1 MLIYGPDYLFDSTA
15 SSILG
20 LFSVTIT
27 AGFGTGGRQLK
38 VPVPRD
44 DLVPFG
50 ETIGSATTH
59 HGFVSSL
66 RPPALSPS
74 LSRTGKPPG
83 PFQALHP
90 GTLPGPYLPGPAWAR
105 RPSGPLHFADKL
117 YLQVFLIY
125 AKFLFPFF
133 EQNRQATPSRAIPGT
148 PPRHPTSG
156 TLFPRPRLGSPA
168 VRATSLRRQ
177 ALFTSLPHLRQ
188 VFYSSLLHE
197 HEHRDRGPP
206 FSTVQPPRRSLMQT
220 CPHRRP
226 LPAVGFAR
234 ARPSGCVRPTW
245 SRSTFS
251 FLFFVWFVLFP
262 DLNASLPLLFTGGYR
277 SHPTKESFCARS
289 SPRAVS
295 GPRPLLLLN
304 IMT

>member
-1 MLIYGPDYLFDSTA
+1 MDPTICSILRPLRSWA
-15 SSILG
+15 SSPSLSPRASG
-20 LFSVTIT
+20 R
-27 AGFGTGGRQLK
+27 GGRQLK

-74 LSRTGKPPG
+74 LSRTGKPRPTG

-90 GTLPGPYLPGPAWAR
+90 GTLLPGPYFPGPAWAR

-125 AKFLFPFF
+125 AKFC
-133 EQNRQATPSRAIPGT
+133 
-148 PPRHPTSG
+148 
-156 TLFPRPRLGSPA
+156 
-168 VRATSLRRQ
+168 
-177 ALFTSLPHLRQ
+177 
-188 VFYSSLLHE
+188 YSSLLHE
-197 HEHRDRGPP
+197 HEHRDRNPP

-289 SPRAVS
+289 SPHAVS
-295 GPRPLLLLN
+295 GPRLLLLLN

>member
-1 MLIYGPDYLFDSTA
+1 MDTLFVRSYGLFDPGPLLRLSHHRPP
-15 SSILG
+15 
-20 LFSVTIT
+20 
-27 AGFGTGGRQLK
+27 GGGEQLK
-38 VPVPRD
+38 VPVSHVLRRPTRP
-44 DLVPFG
+44 VFYG
-50 ETIGSATTH
+50 EHKRTADVGLRACATMQS
-59 HGFVSSL
+59 HGFVS
-66 RPPALSPS
+66 PPSHLFSS
-74 LSRTGKPPG
+74 LSRTGKPRQFATG
-83 PFQALHP
+83 PFHFTGYYP
-90 GTLPGPYLPGPAWAR
+90 GTSFPG
-105 RPSGPLHFADKL
+105 H
-117 YLQVFLIY
+117 
-125 AKFLFPFF
+125 LF
-133 EQNRQATPSRAIPGT
+133 
-148 PPRHPTSG
+148 H
-156 TLFPRPRLGSPA
+156 RPRLGPPA
-168 VRATSLRRQ
+168 VRATSLRRL
-177 ALFTSLPHLRQ
+177 ALSTSLPHLRQ

-197 HEHRDRGPP
+197 HEHRDRNPP

-289 SPRAVS
+289 SPRTVS

>member
-20 LFSVTIT
+20 LFSVSIT

-38 VPVPRD
+38 VPVPRVRSRPLRRNDPWRSRLFGETIPD

-90 GTLPGPYLPGPAWAR
+90 GTLLPGPYFPGPAWAR

-125 AKFLFPFF
+125 AKFLFF
-133 EQNRQATPSRAIPGT
+133 
-148 PPRHPTSG
+148 
-156 TLFPRPRLGSPA
+156 
-168 VRATSLRRQ
+168 
-177 ALFTSLPHLRQ
+177 
-188 VFYSSLLHE
+188 SS
-197 HEHRDRGPP
+197 
-206 FSTVQPPRRSLMQT
+206 T
-220 CPHRRP
+220 
-226 LPAVGFAR
+226 
-234 ARPSGCVRPTW
+234 
-245 SRSTFS
+245 
-251 FLFFVWFVLFP
+251 
-262 DLNASLPLLFTGGYR
+262 
-277 SHPTKESFCARS
+277 
-289 SPRAVS
+289 
-295 GPRPLLLLN
+295 
-304 IMT
+304 

>member
-20 LFSVTIT
+20 LFSVSIT
-27 AGFGTGGRQLK
+27 AGFGTGGGRQLK

-90 GTLPGPYLPGPAWAR
+90 GTLLPGPYLPGPAWAR

-125 AKFLFPFF
+125 AKFLF
-133 EQNRQATPSRAIPGT
+133 
-148 PPRHPTSG
+148 
-156 TLFPRPRLGSPA
+156 L
-168 VRATSLRRQ
+168 
-177 ALFTSLPHLRQ
+177 
-188 VFYSSLLHE
+188 SS
-197 HEHRDRGPP
+197 
-206 FSTVQPPRRSLMQT
+206 T
-220 CPHRRP
+220 
-226 LPAVGFAR
+226 
-234 ARPSGCVRPTW
+234 
-245 SRSTFS
+245 
-251 FLFFVWFVLFP
+251 
-262 DLNASLPLLFTGGYR
+262 
-277 SHPTKESFCARS
+277 
-289 SPRAVS
+289 
-295 GPRPLLLLN
+295 
-304 IMT
+304 